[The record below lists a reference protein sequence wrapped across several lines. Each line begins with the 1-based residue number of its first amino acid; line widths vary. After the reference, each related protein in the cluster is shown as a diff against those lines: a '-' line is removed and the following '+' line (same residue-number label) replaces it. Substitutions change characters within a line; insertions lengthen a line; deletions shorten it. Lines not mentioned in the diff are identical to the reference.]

1 MQLMGIY
8 IKNTIKENINTEGVM
23 GRVNLMKET
32 GFEHKYIYNIYIYT
46 NISFLKSTFSTISVY
61 ILLIINVFTY

>member
-23 GRVNLMKET
+23 GQVNWMKET
-32 GFEHKYIYNIYIYT
+32 GFEHKYIYIYI
-46 NISFLKSTFSTISVY
+46 IY
-61 ILLIINVFTY
+61 IQIFHF